1 MSSTATISLVDS
13 DWSCDAAVD
22 ERPHYIAKRVT
33 SSSIASSRLQLLPSH
48 PQPVGQQPRS
58 WLPLPQP
65 ESPPLQPDSLPR
77 PLDSLRHWL
86 VGPRLPRDLALAAVS
101 LHIPRSRLP
110 AVRLLPPLSSF
121 VHKTTWCLL
130 LAQTIDPS
138 PIRCQRRKQKRGQ
151 DTLLRRPVSE
161 PEALWYWAL
170 STCLSYCHH
179 KAKRWEDSLPRVPYA
194 VSAVP
199 VIACRV

>member
-33 SSSIASSRLQLLPSH
+33 SSSIASCS
-48 PQPVGQQPRS
+48 
-58 WLPLPQP
+58 
-65 ESPPLQPDSLPR
+65 LQPDSLPR

-130 LAQTIDPS
+130 LA
-138 PIRCQRRKQKRGQ
+138 
-151 DTLLRRPVSE
+151 
-161 PEALWYWAL
+161 
-170 STCLSYCHH
+170 
-179 KAKRWEDSLPRVPYA
+179 
-194 VSAVP
+194 
-199 VIACRV
+199 